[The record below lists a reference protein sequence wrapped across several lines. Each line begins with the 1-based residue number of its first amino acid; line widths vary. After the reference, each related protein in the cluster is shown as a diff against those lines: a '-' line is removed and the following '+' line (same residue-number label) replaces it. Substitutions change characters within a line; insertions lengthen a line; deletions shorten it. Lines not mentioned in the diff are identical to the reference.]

1 MTTLTVSTDGAS
13 IIRPTYGRFP
23 ISSSS
28 SGPTESI
35 PNIDIDLGVGK
46 YIFNSTGGATED
58 NRTISPLSSF
68 TIDSSANANFYVSNE
83 LTDGTTGN
91 IVGPGSK
98 PQNWGLVYFGITYQ
112 DQAYWNTQTGT
123 PNTGHSLAGND
134 VIWYL
139 DFDDYPEYASDLVR
153 GHNGYAYQSWSANN
167 EFGFSWSRSGTSV
180 TVKAFRPD
188 NNSVFYT
195 RTATIDANET
205 VRLIIGSFASSS
217 NVYGTY
223 NWVSQ
228 SGNLFVDP
236 PVSIPAAGLYEN
248 PNTITES
255 WPSSGYTAPSL
266 SFYDRKR
273 IQVSAENTITHAP
286 KHFRKTIECIDN
298 TVPFNLSELR
308 KLDGTQRQYQIA
320 RAISSD
326 GGAGAG
332 GGGGG
337 GTAEIQTWY

>member
-35 PNIDIDLGVGK
+35 PNIDIDLGIGK
-46 YIFNSTGGATED
+46 YIFNSTGGTTED
-58 NRTISPLSSF
+58 NR
-68 TIDSSANANFYVSNE
+68 
-83 LTDGTTGN
+83 
-91 IVGPGSK
+91 
-98 PQNWGLVYFGITYQ
+98 
-112 DQAYWNTQTGT
+112 
-123 PNTGHSLAGND
+123 
-134 VIWYL
+134 
-139 DFDDYPEYASDLVR
+139 
-153 GHNGYAYQSWSANN
+153 
-167 EFGFSWSRSGTSV
+167 V
-180 TVKAFRPD
+180 T
-188 NNSVFYT
+188 
-195 RTATIDANET
+195 
-205 VRLIIGSFASSS
+205 
-217 NVYGTY
+217 
-223 NWVSQ
+223 
-228 SGNLFVDP
+228 P

-266 SFYDRKR
+266 SFYDRIK

-326 GGAGAG
+326 GGAGG